1 MFLKLTEIPNLP
13 ISGLISRKLSLLGLP
28 KNTSIPYCGE
38 RVTQSREVDN
48 VIHEPQE
55 EDGR

>member
-13 ISGLISRKLSLLGLP
+13 ISGLISRKLSLLGLS

-38 RVTQSREVDN
+38 RVTQSREVGN